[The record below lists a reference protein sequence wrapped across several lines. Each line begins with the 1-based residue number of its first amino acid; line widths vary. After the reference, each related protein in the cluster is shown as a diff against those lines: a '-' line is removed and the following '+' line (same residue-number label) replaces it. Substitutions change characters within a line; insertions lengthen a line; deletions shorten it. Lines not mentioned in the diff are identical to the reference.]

1 MVVINENNKTDHFN
15 KNNNIFFIN
24 FFITNQVMTKNVQ
37 TIRSG
42 YARIISYVGD
52 PKHIEQKTYTGKIN
66 LKK

>member
-1 MVVINENNKTDHFN
+1 
-15 KNNNIFFIN
+15 
-24 FFITNQVMTKNVQ
+24 MTKNVQ